1 MIRKRWPSLMILF
14 CGLLLCLQPFR
25 ISLAAVGDAG
35 SGNDPLITLSYLE
48 SRLVSFK
55 EDIQTLVSD
64 QIKTALA
71 ALPGD
76 AGTDPAAE
84 AKWEILV
91 LSQGNRLIGAGGTE
105 MILRA
110 GEALAIGN
118 TQNEGVADL
127 TEGVDLKTG
136 DTVQRNHHLLIPR
149 PDGRGLDILFYSTVM
164 VKGAY
169 TVITN

>member
-25 ISLAAVGDAG
+25 ISLAAIGDAG
-35 SGNDPLITLSYLE
+35 SSDPLITLSYLE
-48 SRLVSFK
+48 SRLVSK
-55 EDIQTLVSD
+55 EEIQVMVSE

-76 AGTDPAAE
+76 SATDPAAE
-84 AKWEILV
+84 AKWEILG
-91 LSQGNRLIGAGGTE
+91 LLQGDRLTGAGGTE

-118 TQNEGVADL
+118 TENEGVADL

-149 PDGRGLDILFYSTVM
+149 PDGRGLDILVYSTVM

-169 TVITN
+169 TVTTN

>member
-1 MIRKRWPSLMILF
+1 MIRKRWPSLVILF

-25 ISLAAVGDAG
+25 ISLAAIGDAG
-35 SGNDPLITLSYLE
+35 SSDPLITLSYLQA
-48 SRLVSFK
+48 SLISFK
-55 EDIQTLVSD
+55 EEIQVMVSE

-76 AGTDPAAE
+76 SATDPAAE
-84 AKWEILV
+84 AKWEILG
-91 LSQGNRLIGAGGTE
+91 LLQGDRLTGAGGTE

-118 TQNEGVADL
+118 TENEGVADL

-149 PDGRGLDILFYSTVM
+149 PDGRGLDILVYSTVM

-169 TVITN
+169 TVTTN